1 MDIDDPLQRL
11 RLLQRDLAAFAESR
25 LPNVARLSA
34 ELDASIDDLKKLL
47 EKKRKNEASRR
58 ELAPNTTPKPDTVK
72 IQDVDYKIN
81 DDFRQAALIVA
92 DELDLDELEAAKLCI
107 DASPV
112 DVSQVDLTLPYR
124 ALLRFHDFRLSV
136 LECFRLVL
144 LQRDNLDDLDEGHKP
159 YIEAVVDAL
168 LAAPGGQVDGS
179 GIWRKCLAGLAEVEG
194 ALKKVDDH
202 KQTAYM
208 TGQVLQPEVAEA
220 MDAQRLLLTRQHECL
235 AGIMSVLPRVAP
247 VAETECRELLSK
259 AASLEGSLDIA
270 MHYLPIMVS
279 ASTFFGSDAQTPR
292 DNADSIYKL
301 FAPGPGQL
309 QWRQPNLK
317 AAATVCW
324 IAEYSSR
331 FADPTADPVVRVAD
345 RQKAEQER
353 ADLFLRAVHDK
364 GFHFMLAACKFA
376 KPEVWHDPA
385 KVGLVGFLLADS
397 PAPPVDA
404 PLASEDFAALLARE
418 LQVFTGAF
426 VGNMPD
432 VVRRLKNEEDDQRR
446 LKFSL
451 PATEQSR
458 YEPDLE
464 RFIVIMS
471 YAFQDDQD
479 AAQDFW
485 LDPESNLYGF
495 LRWVSQRL
503 PTPRVAAF
511 CELLRSIA
519 GDAKSANQ
527 AHRFL
532 LEDTAMVSGKLRK
545 TYSVSWAQIFA
556 ELDTYANSVRERPAV
571 PQAAGQDG
579 NMPGT
584 DYVEGVETIIML
596 EAYLRL
602 ASHVCRTSPDA
613 RNWLLRGQAFHLGE
627 NMTALASSG
636 IEGRIQASCLNM
648 LSAMLTDK
656 VSEVNDGMWAL
667 LEHWISGGGAAGSN
681 VPRPP
686 VQNRPTSERYYLQRF
701 NDRPETA
708 TAFVALLNALIT
720 PSAAQADLTLDALPF
735 PENLGGSNRH
745 AGIDAYVDFA
755 IGTVFRL
762 SQQQVQA
769 GSGATEIS
777 VLRYTCL
784 EFIFVCLSTFNEDLV
799 LLANTTGIA
808 VDSAIETS
816 SLATYARLHPF
827 ARVMEWLFNNN
838 VITILFIT
846 AQQSVE
852 SLNVLDEKSPQVQ
865 ATLKAVQVMN
875 LAMRL
880 QATYFD
886 IVRPVVKT
894 QSASRSPSV
903 ANPALAS
910 FDEVMLS
917 QLGVAVDVAS
927 FVSCTHADLSLE
939 SLALLQKLSASRK
952 LSETADLGSGRGR
965 IGNRLISVLS
975 GTSDS
980 IAMELTPNFQVYEID
995 IETGEVPLKLVKA
1008 QATLDMLNSSLD
1020 ASSVTRPT
1028 VAHVLLGFHCN
1039 DRTVDVAPQST
1050 FAFSKS
1056 LFHTIAACAAQI
1068 PVAFEPSN
1076 LSWLLS
1082 IKRGCLDVLLK
1093 LALSPLTARI
1103 VRAEL
1108 REMEFIDAE
1117 SKSQI
1122 AATLNPLWD
1131 YRPSADPETLLDSS
1145 ALAIRDFLRIR
1156 ELFFQY
1162 AALELRNAADMRA
1175 YSVQERAISTLRG
1188 LIRSPTGDH
1197 LQTMSV
1203 FDLFDFLDVET
1214 APALDVSRKYLA
1226 DLDLAVCTK
1235 DDPEILTA
1243 FDLRTAEELFILRK
1257 RELVINGTIKDAS
1270 EEQQLDDE
1278 IRATMASLTS
1288 QNNWRFIQNARVAAL
1303 EAWTDLLSLMITSSG
1318 LEQAEVA
1325 GLALEGLQVILPK
1338 FERSLSDDLDSAA
1351 LLAKLTLA
1359 LVPVATQTLG
1369 QQNATAAH
1377 ERLLSA
1383 FRVCLRTITNGDS
1396 GLALRD
1402 VCYRIC
1408 CAVIDST
1415 PLKAVNGKHS
1425 PLPHAKQLLQIAH
1438 TAGDPLLTVITEDAF
1453 SGRGSTCVSA
1463 VLFLDALVA
1472 VFQAARVNA
1481 AMLKAL
1487 AKLNFVPVLI
1497 DSSIGSVASSFQGAE
1512 RDLTT
1517 TLAYFHTALA
1527 LLLRICRVADGT
1539 QLVLNSGFFA
1549 AITDSRLFSTDPDIG
1564 LDIDNP
1570 IALREF
1576 YKLLSAVLRVVTAIV
1591 VARGPSNAAT
1601 LQQAKTFLQQ
1611 NRFSMQAVFKRTSA
1625 VQKTAGPPEMEAM
1638 DVATEFSKLML
1649 VTGFLQDDEP
1659 AQQRT
1664 TRLNGFTLLIMEN
1677 SPLARLAPELR
1688 NRIYE
1693 LVFEGENVVSMD
1705 TAKNLNH
1712 PLTMTCRQVRDE
1724 SLLMYYSATRFRFF
1738 GRSSGRLRKWLR
1750 ALGREACA
1758 SIKALYDCWCNVEL
1772 VSVERINTR
1781 TLLWQGQGLSV
1792 GVTDLMDTLRPG
1804 VPDWE
1809 REVHKTILGL
1819 GLHTQVVQ
1827 CGGDC
1832 WIVVMRDAN
1841 KLLLREGGSS

>member
-1 MDIDDPLQRL
+1 METDDPLQRL

-47 EKKRKNEASRR
+47 EKKRRNEASRK
-58 ELAPNTTPKPDTVK
+58 ELAPNTTPKPETVR
-72 IQDVDYKIN
+72 IQDVDYRVN
-81 DDFRQAALIVA
+81 DDFRQAALMVA

-112 DVSQVDLTLPYR
+112 DVSQVDITLPHR

-144 LQRDNLDDLDEGHKP
+144 QQRDNLDDLEESHRP
-159 YIEAVVDAL
+159 YIEAIVDAL
-168 LAAPGGQVDGS
+168 LVVPGGQMNGS
-179 GIWRKCLAGLAEVEG
+179 GIWRKCLAGLAEVES

-208 TGQVLQPEVAEA
+208 TGVVLQSDVAEA
-220 MDAQRLLLTRQHECL
+220 MEAQRLLLTRQHESL
-235 AGIMSVLPRVAP
+235 VGIMSVLPRVAP
-247 VAETECRELLSK
+247 VGETECRELLSK
-259 AASLEGSLDIA
+259 AASLDASLDIT
-270 MHYLPIMVS
+270 MHYLPIIIS
-279 ASTFFGSDAQTPR
+279 ASTSFGSDAHTPR
-292 DNADSIYKL
+292 ENADNIYRL
-301 FAPGPGQL
+301 FAPGSGQL
-309 QWRQPNLK
+309 QWTQPTLK

-324 IAEYSSR
+324 LAEYSSR
-331 FADPTADPVVRVAD
+331 FSDPTADPVVRVAD

-353 ADLFLRAVHDK
+353 SDLFLHAVHNK
-364 GFHFMLAACKFA
+364 ALHFMLAACKFA

-397 PAPPVDA
+397 PVVPADA
-404 PLASEDFAALLARE
+404 PLASEDFASLLAGE

-446 LKFSL
+446 LQFSL
-451 PATEQSR
+451 PGTEPSR

-471 YAFQDDQD
+471 YAFQDDPD

-495 LRWVSQRL
+495 LRWVSKRL

-519 GDAKSANQ
+519 SDPKAANQ

-532 LEDTAMVSGKLRK
+532 LEDTTMMSGKLKK

-556 ELDTYANSVRERPAV
+556 ELDTYANSVREKPAV
-571 PQAAGQDG
+571 SQTAGQDG
-579 NMPGT
+579 NAAGA
-584 DYVEGVETIIML
+584 DYVEGVETTIML

-602 ASHVCRTSPDA
+602 AAHICRTSPDA
-613 RNWLLRGQAFHLGE
+613 RNWLLRGQSFHLGD
-627 NMTALASSG
+627 NMTMLASSG
-636 IEGRIQASCLNM
+636 IEVRIQASCLNM
-648 LSAMLTDK
+648 LSSMLTNK
-656 VSEVNDGMWAL
+656 VPEVNDGMWVM
-667 LEHWISGGGAAGSN
+667 LENWIGGGSAAGSN
-681 VPRPP
+681 VPRPS
-686 VQNRPTSERYYLQRF
+686 VQGRPTSERHYLQRF

-735 PENLGGSNRH
+735 PEHLGGPNRH

-762 SQQQVQA
+762 SQYHVQA

-784 EFIFVCLSTFNEDLV
+784 EFIFVCLSTFNDDLV
-799 LLANTTGIA
+799 LLANSTSVA
-808 VDSAIETS
+808 VDSAMKTS

-838 VITILFIT
+838 VISVLFIT

-852 SLNVLDEKSPQVQ
+852 DLNILDAQSPQVQ

-917 QLGVAVDVAS
+917 QLGIAVDVAC
-927 FVSCTHADLSLE
+927 FASCTHADVSLE
-939 SLALLQKLSASRK
+939 SLSLLQKLSASRK
-952 LSETADLGSGRGR
+952 LSETADMGSGRGR
-965 IGNRLISVLS
+965 IGNRLISVLA
-975 GTSDS
+975 GNSDT
-980 IAMELTPNFQVYEID
+980 IAMELTPNFQIYEID

-1008 QATLDMLNSSLD
+1008 QATLDLLNSSLD
-1020 ASSVTRPT
+1020 ASATRPA

-1039 DRTVDVAPQST
+1039 DRTVDVAPQGT

-1056 LFHTIAACAAQI
+1056 LFHSIAACAAQI

-1082 IKRGCLDVLLK
+1082 VKRGCLDLLLK
-1093 LALSPLTARI
+1093 LALSPLTAGI

-1108 REMEFIDAE
+1108 RDMEFMDAE

-1122 AATLNPLWD
+1122 AATLNHLWD
-1131 YRPSADPETLLDSS
+1131 YRPSADPEVLLDSS
-1145 ALAIRDFLRIR
+1145 AFAIRDFLRIR

-1162 AALELRNAADMRA
+1162 AALELRNATDMRA
-1175 YSVQERAISTLRG
+1175 HSVQERAITTLRG
-1188 LIRSPTGDH
+1188 LIRSPIGEH
-1197 LQTMSV
+1197 VQTMSV
-1203 FDLFDFLDVET
+1203 FDLFDFLDIET
-1214 APALDVSRKYLA
+1214 VFALDVAHKYLA
-1226 DLDLAVCTK
+1226 DLDLAVCAK
-1235 DDPEILTA
+1235 DDAEIVTA
-1243 FDLRTAEELFILRK
+1243 FDLKTAEELFVLRK
-1257 RELVINGTIKDAS
+1257 RELIINGTIKDAS

-1278 IRATMASLTS
+1278 IRATLASLTS
-1288 QNNWRFIQNARVAAL
+1288 QNSWRSIQHARVAAL

-1318 LEQAEVA
+1318 LEEPEVA
-1325 GLALEGLQVILPK
+1325 ALALQGLQVILPK
-1338 FERSLSDDLDSAA
+1338 FERSLSDSLESTA
-1351 LLAKLTLA
+1351 LLAKLTLS
-1359 LVPVATQTLG
+1359 LVPVATKTVG
-1369 QQNATAAH
+1369 QQNASAAH

-1383 FRVCLRTITNGDS
+1383 FRVCLKTITDGDS

-1408 CAVIDST
+1408 CAVIDSM
-1415 PLKAVNGKHS
+1415 PLKVVGGKHS
-1425 PLPHAKQLLQIAH
+1425 PSTHAKQLLQIAH
-1438 TAGDPLLTVITEDAF
+1438 TAGDRLLAVITEDAF

-1487 AKLNFVPVLI
+1487 SKLNFVPVLI
-1497 DSSIGSVASSFQGAE
+1497 DTSIGSVASSFLGADQ
-1512 RDLTT
+1512 DLVT

-1527 LLLRICRVADGT
+1527 LLLRVCRVADGT
-1539 QLVLNSGFFA
+1539 QLVLDSGFFA

-1570 IALREF
+1570 VALREF
-1576 YKLLSAVLRVVTAIV
+1576 YKLLSAVLRVITAIV

-1625 VQKTAGPPEMEAM
+1625 VQKTSGPPETEAM

-1649 VTGFLQDDEP
+1649 VTGFLEDDEP
-1659 AQQRT
+1659 AYQRT
-1664 TRLNGFTLLIMEN
+1664 SRLNGFT
-1677 SPLARLAPELR
+1677 
-1688 NRIYE
+1688 
-1693 LVFEGENVVSMD
+1693 
-1705 TAKNLNH
+1705 
-1712 PLTMTCRQVRDE
+1712 
-1724 SLLMYYSATRFRFF
+1724 
-1738 GRSSGRLRKWLR
+1738 
-1750 ALGREACA
+1750 
-1758 SIKALYDCWCNVEL
+1758 
-1772 VSVERINTR
+1772 
-1781 TLLWQGQGLSV
+1781 
-1792 GVTDLMDTLRPG
+1792 
-1804 VPDWE
+1804 
-1809 REVHKTILGL
+1809 
-1819 GLHTQVVQ
+1819 
-1827 CGGDC
+1827 
-1832 WIVVMRDAN
+1832 
-1841 KLLLREGGSS
+1841 